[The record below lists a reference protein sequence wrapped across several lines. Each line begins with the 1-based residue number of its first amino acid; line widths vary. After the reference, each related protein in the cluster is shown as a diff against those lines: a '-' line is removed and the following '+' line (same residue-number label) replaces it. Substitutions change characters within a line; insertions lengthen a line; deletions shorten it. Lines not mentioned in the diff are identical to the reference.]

1 MSEDL
6 QQEQLFLT
14 TLTKEF
20 EQYNLQE
27 QRMLQKLGNMESE
40 VDDICHKLSR
50 LKKERRVIED
60 EVCLSAQYFIGGKI
74 NL

>member
-1 MSEDL
+1 MNEDL

-27 QRMLQKLGNMESE
+27 QRMLQKLGNMERE

-50 LKKERRVIED
+50 LKKERRIIED
-60 EVCLSAQYFIGGKI
+60 EVCLSA
-74 NL
+74 